1 MIRKLLGLAA
11 AVVLPSLLAAQ
22 APTIPNAHASP
33 QGKAMAGAHS
43 QAAQH
48 RATHRRGEV
57 AGGLAHRPDWVAVPP
72 VGRVGGGVKPV
83 APPSGSP
90 PFKAVPAQPPRKPA
104 SPGQSGSHRP

>member
-57 AGGLAHRPDWVAVPP
+57 AGGLAHRPD
-72 VGRVGGGVKPV
+72 
-83 APPSGSP
+83 
-90 PFKAVPAQPPRKPA
+90 
-104 SPGQSGSHRP
+104 